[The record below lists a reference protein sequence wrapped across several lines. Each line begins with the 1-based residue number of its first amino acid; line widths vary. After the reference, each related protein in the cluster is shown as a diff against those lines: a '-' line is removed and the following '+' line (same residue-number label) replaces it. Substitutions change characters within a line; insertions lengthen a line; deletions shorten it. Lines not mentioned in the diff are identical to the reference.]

1 MSDAA
6 PAREAFVA
14 PVTAGPLSLLRRR
27 DAVAI
32 IVGIVVGAGIF
43 RTPSMVA
50 DVTGDAGWI
59 IALWVAGGVV
69 SLLGALC
76 YAELASTYP
85 HAGGDYHFITR
96 AFGRDASFL
105 YAWARATVINTGS
118 IALLAFVFGDYM
130 SRLGSLGP
138 HSAAAWA
145 ALLVVAL
152 TAVNLASLK
161 ASARTQNLLT
171 IVEVGGLVAVC
182 IAGFAAAPGTATPSY
197 FAASPPL
204 GLLGLAMVFV
214 LLTYGGWNEAAYL
227 SAELRGGQ
235 RAIVGTLL
243 ASILIITL
251 LYVAVNVALV
261 HSLGVE
267 TLARS
272 KAAPADVLARTVGP
286 WAAQA
291 LSVIVAVAAL
301 TSINATMLVGA
312 RTNFALGR
320 DWPALRFLG
329 GWDAARGVPKAAF
342 IAQGAIAVALIGFG
356 AFQKD
361 GFEAMVEFTA
371 PVFWGFLC
379 LVGIALFVLRRR
391 DAGVPRPFRV
401 PLYPLTPALFVVV
414 CAYLFYSSITYA
426 HSRSAIHVSLLVMAA
441 GGVAW
446 LATRLRNPARSQAP
460 R

>member
-1 MSDAA
+1 VDIAA
-6 PAREAFVA
+6 AAS
-14 PVTAGPLSLLRRR
+14 GPLSLLRRR

-50 DVTGDAGWI
+50 NFAGDAGWI
-59 IALWVAGGVV
+59 FVLWLAGGVV
-69 SLLGALC
+69 SLIGALC

-85 HAGGDYHFITR
+85 HAGGDYHFVTR
-96 AFGRDASFL
+96 AYGRDLSFL

-130 SRLGSLGP
+130 SRLASLGP
-138 HSAAAWA
+138 HSSALWA

-152 TAVNLASLK
+152 TAINLASLK

-182 IAGFAAAPGTATPSY
+182 VAGMAAGPAATPAPL
-197 FAASPPL
+197 FAVSPPL

-214 LLTYGGWNEAAYL
+214 LLTYGGWNEAAYI
-227 SAELRGGQ
+227 SAELRGGH
-235 RAIVGTLL
+235 RAIVGTLVV
-243 ASILIITL
+243 SILIITI
-251 LYVAVNVALV
+251 LYVAVNAALV
-261 HSLGVE
+261 HGLGVA
-267 TLARS
+267 TLAQS
-272 KAAPADVLARTVGP
+272 KAPPADLLARAFGP

-291 LSVIVAVAAL
+291 LSVVVAVAVL

-329 GWDAARGVPKAAF
+329 GWNSARGVPTAAF
-342 IAQGAIAVALIGFG
+342 VAQAAITLALIAFG

-371 PVFWGFLC
+371 PVFWGFLM
-379 LVGIALFVLRRR
+379 LVGVALVVLRWR
-391 DAGVPRPFRV
+391 DPAAPRPFRV
-401 PLYPLTPALFVVV
+401 PMYPLTPAVFVAV
-414 CAYLFYSSITYA
+414 CAFLLYSSVGYA
-426 HSRSAIHVSLLVMAA
+426 TSRSAIHVSLLVMAA
-441 GGVAW
+441 GAVAW
-446 LATRLRNPARSQAP
+446 LATRVRTRTHERTS